1 MPKPLKN
8 DPTQFKAHSRTLEFL
23 GPEAIDTASLEFFDY
38 AYPGEDIEIVTTTD
52 EFTSVCPFSGL
63 PDFGRVTITYIPDKR
78 CVELRSL
85 KYYLLSFRNV
95 GMFYEHLAN
104 RLRDDLVAGLKP
116 KQLMIEAA
124 MTVRGG
130 LRTTIRA
137 DYKKKS
143 K

>member
-1 MPKPLKN
+1 MSKPLKQ
-8 DPTQFKAHSRTLEFL
+8 TQFKAKDKTLEFL
-23 GPEAIDTASLEFFDY
+23 GPEAIDADALEVFDY

-63 PDFGRVTITYIPDKR
+63 PDFGKLVITYIPDKK

-104 RLRDDLVAGLKP
+104 RVKTDLVSRLKP
-116 KQLMIEAA
+116 KRLTIEAA

-130 LRTTIRA
+130 LQTTIRA
-137 DYKKKS
+137 EYKKK
-143 K
+143 